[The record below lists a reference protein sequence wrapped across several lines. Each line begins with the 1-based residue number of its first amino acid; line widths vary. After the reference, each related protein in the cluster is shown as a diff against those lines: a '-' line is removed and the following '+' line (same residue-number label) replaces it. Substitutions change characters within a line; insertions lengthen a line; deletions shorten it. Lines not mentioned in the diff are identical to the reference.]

1 MMGGGFGMG
10 LWWII
15 GIIVL
20 IAAIWPVSRGF
31 NRNNN
36 GDQTPEKSP
45 VDILKGRY
53 ARGEIDKREFDE
65 RKQDLI

>member
-1 MMGGGFGMG
+1 
-10 LWWII
+10 
-15 GIIVL
+15 L